1 MVVHEGQQKPARF
14 VKLTGGKVTLSGKAF
29 YERYIV
35 KQEQSALTFQLDDI
49 KNASYPG
56 YLDIALDCMGKVTI
70 DEDRIREKHVETARW
85 LLTVLR
91 EQTCDSRNIEVFMS
105 KRQAYYKGTKKVKLG
120 KKWEEREVS
129 CGAGRVRRH
138 V

>member
-49 KNASYPG
+49 KNGIYPV
-56 YLDIALDCMGKVTI
+56 YLDIDLDFRRSTRTG
-70 DEDRIREKHVETARW
+70 
-85 LLTVLR
+85 
-91 EQTCDSRNIEVFMS
+91 SGRN
-105 KRQAYYKGTKKVKLG
+105 T
-120 KKWEEREVS
+120 W
-129 CGAGRVRRH
+129 RRPGGC
-138 V
+138 